1 MVDKKGYMKTL
12 EAIIAVIVVLMVVI
26 ISLSFRTPD
35 TESVPSDIEAMQ
47 DSIFNKLQNENRSL
61 LFDRPGDIP
70 IFLGSEIDELRFEY
84 AYVLCDDVDCFED
97 NVLPEDVTLP
107 QENIYVDSFVAQK
120 YDEGNFIFRLFRL
133 YIWYKEL

>member
-47 DSIFNKLQNENRSL
+47 DSIFNKLQNENSQS
-61 LFDRPGDIP
+61 GI
-70 IFLGSEIDELRFEY
+70 
-84 AYVLCDDVDCFED
+84 
-97 NVLPEDVTLP
+97 
-107 QENIYVDSFVAQK
+107 
-120 YDEGNFIFRLFRL
+120 
-133 YIWYKEL
+133 